1 MPRNNELGGYF
12 GQGVIVKTYT
22 RGQTFNALVRITA
35 NHMGGRFEF
44 KVCNL
49 DVDTKESDACF
60 DKNGVFTYTL
70 TSTASQ
76 DFVFPVTLPN
86 ITCKRCVLQWTYIV
100 GQYFIL
106 LNDWR
111 NFRASHLYSKLLGIL
126 SRWLWKIGMWTT
138 RNLPYL
144 QRYFNFVRIISKSN
158 KYSYK
163 NTISI

>member
-111 NFRASHLYSKLLGIL
+111 ILGHHIFTANSWGYCPDGSGRLGCGPQETFRTCSD
-126 SRWLWKIGMWTT
+126 
-138 RNLPYL
+138 
-144 QRYFNFVRIISKSN
+144 
-158 KYSYK
+158 
-163 NTISI
+163 ISIL